1 MAAYISSISWRRA
14 SPVLPSTA
22 VAVWLV
28 YAATVVVVVAVA
40 PAVWTTTPEGTV
52 TPDGIDTPE
61 GREMVMAETMVKEA
75 ATARRVTKQVFIVA
89 GGRVV

>member
-1 MAAYISSISWRRA
+1 
-14 SPVLPSTA
+14 
-22 VAVWLV
+22 LV

-52 TPDGIDTPE
+52 TPDGMDAPE

-75 ATARRVTKQVFIVA
+75 AAARRVAKQVFIVA